1 MDRGRSRSSRKE
13 DEARQASKQLKT
25 GHQGQE
31 KEVTTQSEPK
41 AWLPAPMLHGE
52 PLMDNTSLRDYREG
66 EGTFVAN
73 ALERSLLIPPD
84 MAELGGL
91 RRQEVFLSIK
101 RYLGMVRLLTL
112 VASLIFVLW
121 FPTHHVLVSIGR
133 LFRYRLEEETNDQGR
148 ALKLERDNRL
158 DAMWTLKNFEADLLK
173 ARENLKEMTRA
184 RDSAELGLV
193 SAQKQAE
200 DQTRR
205 LLKAKDQFKIANE
218 QITNLKKKLAKAE
231 GAKNIAEWARDE
243 ALRAKEAAVFAR
255 VEAESL
261 KEKAEEEAYDLG
273 MAETQATLKA

>member
-41 AWLPAPMLHGE
+41 AWLPAPMLHEE

-112 VASLIFVLW
+112 V
-121 FPTHHVLVSIGR
+121 
-133 LFRYRLEEETNDQGR
+133 
-148 ALKLERDNRL
+148 
-158 DAMWTLKNFEADLLK
+158 
-173 ARENLKEMTRA
+173 
-184 RDSAELGLV
+184 
-193 SAQKQAE
+193 
-200 DQTRR
+200 
-205 LLKAKDQFKIANE
+205 
-218 QITNLKKKLAKAE
+218 
-231 GAKNIAEWARDE
+231 
-243 ALRAKEAAVFAR
+243 LR
-255 VEAESL
+255 
-261 KEKAEEEAYDLG
+261 
-273 MAETQATLKA
+273 